1 MNRKLYFWLAGV
13 ALVLAGRHV
22 QAQVPAQPADTTEI
36 VHVVKTGDTLWDI
49 ASAYLQ
55 DPFRWPEIFRRNRDV
70 VENAHWIYPGE
81 QIRIPASAVR
91 TEVMAARKQ
100 GGAVVTAPPSDQTVF
115 GQGGGIVLSSSVV
128 SPTFGGIVGGTV
140 APVVR
145 WGEIESAPYID
156 TIGGPR
162 NHGRLNSRLERLAI
176 RASQSDVRF
185 QLYDHAY
192 ISIPANRRANVG
204 DRYVSYILGPE
215 VEAGGQVVV
224 PTGVF
229 VIDSLRGSLVRARLE
244 RQFGSIDIDQG
255 LISMDLVPR
264 PSDAELVPFAA
275 AATNRVVWV
284 QNDPVL
290 PSLQHYVMLDPSAA
304 PPLSVGDMFALV
316 DDRNPGP
323 GEKRLP
329 SEDIGVIQIVRVSRF
344 GATGIIIGHSQP
356 VIHAGNLARR
366 IARVP

>member
-1 MNRKLYFWLAGV
+1 MNRQLSFWIPAI
-13 ALVLAGRHV
+13 ALVVG
-22 QAQVPAQPADTTEI
+22 AQRADAQTPVPPTDTTEI

-91 TEVMAARKQ
+91 AEVLAARNQ
-100 GGAVVTAPPSDQTVF
+100 GGVVVTARPSDQTVF
-115 GQGGGIVLSSSVV
+115 GQGGIVLGSSAT

-162 NHGRLNSRLERLAI
+162 NHGRLDSRLERMAI
-176 RASQSDVRF
+176 RAPQSEVRF

-192 ISIPANRRANVG
+192 ITLPSNRSANIG
-204 DRYVSYILGPE
+204 DRYVSYKLGPE
-215 VEAGGQVVV
+215 MQTGGQVVV

-229 VIDSLRGSLVRARLE
+229 VVDSLRTGLVRARLE
-244 RQFGSIDIDQG
+244 RQFGAVDIDQG
-255 LISMDLVPR
+255 LISMDLVPG
-264 PSDAELVPFAA
+264 PSDVEPVPVAA
-275 AATNRVVWV
+275 AATNRIVWV

-290 PSLQHYVMLDPSAA
+290 PSLQHYVMLDPGAV
-304 PPLSVGDMFALV
+304 PPLSVGDLFALV
-316 DDRNPGP
+316 DDRAPQR
-323 GEKRLP
+323 GEKALP
-329 SEDIGVIQIVRVSRF
+329 PEDIGVIQIVRVSRY
-344 GATGIIIGHSQP
+344 GATGIVVGHSQP
-356 VIHAGNLARR
+356 VIRAGNLARR
-366 IARVP
+366 IARIP

>member
-1 MNRKLYFWLAGV
+1 MNRKLYFWLSGV
-13 ALVLAGRHV
+13 ALVLAGTHV
-22 QAQVPAQPADTTEI
+22 QAQTPAQPGDTTEI

-81 QIRIPASAVR
+81 QIRIPVSAVR
-91 TEVMAARKQ
+91 ADVLAARNQ
-100 GGAVVTAPPSDQTVF
+100 GTAVSARPSDQTVF
-115 GQGGGIVLSSSVV
+115 GQGGIVLGTAAT

-162 NHGRLNSRLERLAI
+162 NHGQLQSRVERLAI
-176 RASQSDVRF
+176 RASQNDVRF

-192 ISIPANRRANVG
+192 ISLPLNRRANIG
-204 DRYVSYILGPE
+204 DRYVSYKLGPE

-229 VIDSLRGSLVRARLE
+229 VIDSLRGGLVRARLE
-244 RQFGSIDIDQG
+244 RQFGAVDIDQG

-264 PSDAELVPFAA
+264 PSDVEPVPFAA

-290 PSLQHYVMLDPSAA
+290 PSLQHYVMLDPAAA

-316 DDRNPGP
+316 DDRKPGP
-323 GEKRLP
+323 GEKPLP
-329 SEDIGVIQIVRVSRF
+329 AEDVGVIQIVRVSRY
-344 GATGIIIGHSQP
+344 GATGIIIGQSQP
-356 VIHAGNLARR
+356 VIRAGNLARR
-366 IARVP
+366 IARIP